1 MRYIQNK
8 QSNKSFVKTML
19 EKILESINGKLSDI
33 RELSIKEGNQNWKKS
48 KLAII
53 LLTIKKLI
61 FQIMELYFKK
71 PRDKSKRKIWN
82 AEIKQLLLKLKITI
96 TLANNEMQIQK
107 ERLKE
112 KVLSKA
118 KEKVF
123 TPTELVMLNQLQNT
137 R

>member
-19 EKILESINGKLSDI
+19 EKILKSIDDKLSNI
-33 RELSIKEGNQNWKKS
+33 KELSIKEGNQNWKKS

-61 FQIMELYFKK
+61 FQIMELY
-71 PRDKSKRKIWN
+71 SKRPKNKAQGKIWRIQ
-82 AEIKQLLLKLKITI
+82 IKQLLLKLKITI
-96 TLANNEMQIQK
+96 KLADNEMQIQK
-107 ERLKE
+107 EKL
-112 KVLSKA
+112 KA
-118 KEKVF
+118 KEKNF
-123 TPTELVMLNQLQNT
+123 MPLELIVLRQLQNT

>member
-61 FQIMELYFKK
+61 FQIIELYSKK

-112 KVLSKA
+112 KVLLKA
-118 KEKVF
+118 KEKVL